1 MYDIRIEH
9 DQFIRVFPKVIGIA
23 ARPAVF
29 DGNVLTDGPTQMLET
44 LNNAVRRGFDAG
56 SSASVATRTPTRR
69 TRSLCCARRKRPCCR
84 CCVKKTDK
92 LAPPHHRPEAQNGI
106 VLRDHQM
113 SALGHK

>member
-44 LNNAVRRGFDAG
+44 LNKRGKAWF
-56 SSASVATRTPTRR
+56 
-69 TRSLCCARRKRPCCR
+69 
-84 CCVKKTDK
+84 
-92 LAPPHHRPEAQNGI
+92 
-106 VLRDHQM
+106 
-113 SALGHK
+113 